1 MSDSSATDLIRHKR
15 DGRGYDATQL
25 AEIARGIADGRWSEG
40 QVGAFAMAIAWQ
52 GMTAEECRG
61 FTLALRDSGRRL
73 RWHDLPGPAL
83 DKHSTGGV
91 GDGVSLLL
99 APLVAACGGY
109 VPMISGRGLG
119 HTGGT
124 LDKLQS
130 LQGYD
135 IHPSAGRLR
144 EVLRDVGCAIVGQSD
159 DLVPADRHLYA
170 VRDVTATVDVMPLI
184 VASILSKKL
193 AGGASALVMDIK
205 VGNGA
210 QTPDIALASDLAAR
224 MLSVG
229 EGAGLRMRVM
239 FSDMHQVLG
248 SEAGNAI
255 EVRSVL
261 DLLCGRVAD
270 SRLLELALAQSAELL
285 CLGGLATD
293 FADAQHRLRRA
304 LATGEA
310 AERFGRL
317 VAALGGPRNLL
328 ERPDL
333 HLPKA
338 PVVRE
343 VAAPRSGVVQAVD
356 VRRLGQA
363 VVDLGGGRRRPQDE
377 IDPSVGL
384 SGVPG
389 LGDRVERG
397 QALARVHAPGEV
409 EARRAVEAVLAA
421 LQLGDAEVSPP
432 PLYTWWNPG
441 ASPSPDSAASSARD
455 QGAGSSPLEASQ
467 GAL

>member
-1 MSDSSATDLIRHKR
+1 MSDSAAAALIRHKR
-15 DGRGYDATQL
+15 EGREYDAAQL
-25 AEIARGIADGRWSEG
+25 ADIARGIAEGRWSEG
-40 QVGAFAMAIAWQ
+40 QVGAFAMAVAWQ
-52 GMTAEECRG
+52 GMGAEECRR

-91 GDGVSLLL
+91 GDAVSLLL

-135 IHPSAGRLR
+135 IHPSPERLR
-144 EVLRDVGCAIVGQSD
+144 QVVRQVGCAIVGQSE
-159 DLVPADRHLYA
+159 DLVPADRALYA
-170 VRDVTATVDVMPLI
+170 VRDVTATVDVLPLI

-193 AGGASALVMDIK
+193 AGGAAALVMDIK

-210 QTPDIALASDLAAR
+210 QTPAREDALRLAAR
-224 MLSVG
+224 MQSVG

-239 FSDMHQVLG
+239 LSDMHQVLG
-248 SEAGNAI
+248 HAAGNAL
-255 EVRSVL
+255 EVRAVL
-261 DLLCGRVAD
+261 DLLCGRVAQ
-270 SRLLELALAQSAELL
+270 SRLLDLALAQAVGLL
-285 CLGGLATD
+285 QLGGLATD
-293 FADAQHRLRRA
+293 AQDAERRLRA
-304 LATGEA
+304 VLASGEA
-310 AERFGRL
+310 AERFGRM
-317 VAALGGPRNLL
+317 VAALGGPAGLL

-333 HLPKA
+333 HLPRA

-343 VAAPRSGVVQAVD
+343 VAAARSGVVRRVD
-356 VRRLGQA
+356 VRCLGQA
-363 VVDLGGGRRRPQDE
+363 VVDLGGGRQRPQDA

-384 SGVPG
+384 SEVLG

-397 QALARVHAPGEV
+397 QPLARVHAPGEV
-409 EARRAVEAVLAA
+409 EARRAVDAVLRSLEIGDCAA
-421 LQLGDAEVSPP
+421 EPP
-432 PLYTWWNPG
+432 SLYDWV
-441 ASPSPDSAASSARD
+441 
-455 QGAGSSPLEASQ
+455 
-467 GAL
+467 